1 MKIVDVQN
9 LSVQTIDGSNVVS
22 EISFSI
28 EPGARLGLIG
38 ESGSGKSMT
47 ALAIMG
53 LLPAELKASGS
64 LRLGNGKNEPVQILG
79 TPEKMLNRIRGTVA
93 SIVFQEP
100 LTALDP
106 LMKIGRQLS
115 EPLRRW
121 QGLTGD
127 ALKDAVISAL
137 AEVHINKPER
147 IAASYPYEI
156 SGGERQR
163 AAIAMALACEPAL
176 LIADEPT
183 TALDVTVQAEI
194 LTLLDAVVS
203 NRGMSL
209 LFISH
214 DLAVVS
220 RITDRVLVMKDGS
233 VVESGSLRDVLRDPQ
248 HPYTRD
254 LVTSAKELD
263 NALDIALDIEKGT
276 EIGGSDDFANS

>member
-1 MKIVDVQN
+1 MKILEVQN
-9 LSVQTIDGSNVVS
+9 LTVATGDGGKVVSNV
-22 EISFSI
+22 SFSL

-47 ALAIMG
+47 SLATMG
-53 LLPAELKASGS
+53 LLPAELKATGS
-64 LRLGNGKNEPVQILG
+64 LLLGNGKDAPTQIIG
-79 TPEKMLNRIRGTVA
+79 AAEKDLNRIRGTVA

-121 QGLTGD
+121 QGLSGK
-127 ALKDAVISAL
+127 ALDEAIIAAL
-137 AEVHINKPER
+137 AEVRINKPER
-147 IAASYPYEI
+147 IASSYPYEI

-194 LTLLDAVVS
+194 LTLLDAVVAK
-203 NRGMSL
+203 RGMSL

-220 RITDRVLVMKDGS
+220 RITDHVLVMKDGE
-233 VVESGSLRDVLRDPQ
+233 VVESGSLHDVLRSPQ
-248 HPYTRD
+248 HPYTHD
-254 LVTSAKELD
+254 LVTSARELD
-263 NALDIALDIEKGT
+263 DALDIAKKG
-276 EIGGSDDFANS
+276 GGN

>member
-1 MKIVDVQN
+1 MKILDVEN
-9 LSVQTIDGSNVVS
+9 LSVASSNGSTVVS
-22 EISFSI
+22 KISFSV
-28 EPGARLGLIG
+28 EPGERLGLIG
-38 ESGSGKSMT
+38 ESGSGKSIT

-53 LLPAELKASGS
+53 LLPTELKASGS
-64 LRLGNGKNEPVQILG
+64 LLLGNGKDAPIQILG
-79 TPEKMLNRIRGTVA
+79 APEKLLNSIRGTVA

-106 LMKIGRQLS
+106 LMKIGGQLS

-121 QGLTGD
+121 HGLSGD
-127 ALKDAVISAL
+127 ALHAAVIAAL
-137 AEVHINKPER
+137 AEVRINKPER
-147 IAASYPYEI
+147 IAKSYPYEI

-163 AAIAMALACEPAL
+163 AAIAMALACKPSL

-194 LTLLDAVVS
+194 LTLLDAIVS

-220 RITDRVLVMKDGS
+220 RITDHVLVLKDGT
-233 VVESGSLRDVLRDPQ
+233 VVESGPLRDVLRAPK

-254 LVTSAKELD
+254 LVASAKELD
-263 NALDIALDIEKGT
+263 NALDIAKKVREK
-276 EIGGSDDFANS
+276 

>member
-1 MKIVDVQN
+1 MKILEVNN
-9 LSVQTIDGSNVVS
+9 LSVRTSDERNMVSN
-22 EISFSI
+22 ISFSI

-47 ALAIMG
+47 ALAIIG
-53 LLPAELKASGS
+53 LLPTELKASGS
-64 LRLGNGKNEPVQILG
+64 LLLGNGKEAPQQILG
-79 TPEKMLNRIRGTVA
+79 APERVLNQIRGVVA
-93 SIVFQEP
+93 SIIFQEP

-106 LMKIGRQLS
+106 LMKISRQLS
-115 EPLRRW
+115 EPLHRRR
-121 QGLTGD
+121 GLKGV
-127 ALKDAVISAL
+127 ALRNAITAALDEVRIS
-137 AEVHINKPER
+137 NPKR
-147 IAASYPYEI
+147 IADSYPHEI

-194 LTLLDAVVS
+194 ITLLDTVVS

-220 RITDRVLVMKDGS
+220 QITDSVLVLKDGA
-233 VVESGSLRDVLRDPQ
+233 VVESGSLRNIVQTPQ

-254 LVTSAKELD
+254 LVASAKQLD
-263 NALDIALDIEKGT
+263 NALDLARK
-276 EIGGSDDFANS
+276 IGDSDDFNNS

>member
-1 MKIVDVQN
+1 MKILDVSN
-9 LSVQTIDGSNVVS
+9 LSVETGDGTKVVS
-22 EISFSI
+22 HVSFTL

-47 ALAIMG
+47 ALAVMG
-53 LLPAELKASGS
+53 LLPAELKATGS
-64 LRLGNGKNEPVQILG
+64 LLLGRGKEAPVQILG
-79 TPEKMLNRIRGTVA
+79 SPEKTLNEIRGTVA

-121 QGLTGD
+121 QGLKGK
-127 ALKDAVISAL
+127 ALQTAVIAAL
-137 AEVHINKPER
+137 AEVRINNPER
-147 IAASYPYEI
+147 IAKSYPYEI

-183 TALDVTVQAEI
+183 TALDVTVQAEV
-194 LTLLDAVVS
+194 LLLLDTVVS
-203 NRGMSL
+203 ERGMSL

-220 RITDRVLVMKDGS
+220 RITDHVLVLKDGE
-233 VVESGSLRDVLRDPQ
+233 VVESGSLHEILKSPH
-248 HPYTRD
+248 HPYTRE
-254 LVTSAKELD
+254 LVTSARELD
-263 NALDIALDIEKGT
+263 DALNLAIT
-276 EIGGSDDFANS
+276 MGGK

>member
-1 MKIVDVQN
+1 MKIVEVQN
-9 LSVQTIDGSNVVS
+9 LSVETAEGSMVVS
-22 EISFSI
+22 EVSFSI
-28 EPGARLGLIG
+28 EPGSRLGLIG

-64 LRLGNGKNEPVQILG
+64 LLLGNGKDGPVQVLG
-79 TPEKMLNRIRGTVA
+79 APEKMLNQIRGTVA

-121 QGLTGD
+121 QGLSGD
-127 ALKDAVISAL
+127 ALNDAVISAL
-137 AEVHINKPER
+137 AEVRINKPER
-147 IAASYPYEI
+147 IAVSYPYEI

-194 LTLLDAVVS
+194 LTLLDAVVA

-233 VVESGSLRDVLRDPQ
+233 VVESGSLRDILRDPQ

-263 NALDIALDIEKGT
+263 NALDIALDTENGIEN
-276 EIGGSDDFANS
+276 GGSDDFANS

>member
-1 MKIVDVQN
+1 MKILEVQN
-9 LSVQTIDGSNVVS
+9 LTVQTGDGSKVVS
-22 EISFSI
+22 DVSFSV
-28 EPGARLGLIG
+28 EPGERLGIIG

-47 ALAIMG
+47 ALAVIG

-64 LRLGNGKNEPVQILG
+64 LLLGNGKDALMQILG
-79 TPEKMLNRIRGTVA
+79 AAEKDLNKIRGTVA

-121 QGLTGD
+121 HGLKGYALQD
-127 ALKDAVISAL
+127 AIISAL
-137 AEVHINKPER
+137 AEVRINKPER

-163 AAIAMALACEPAL
+163 AAIAMALACKPSL

-194 LTLLDAVVS
+194 LTLLDTIVS

-220 RITDRVLVMKDGS
+220 RITDHVLVMKDGS
-233 VVESGSLRDVLRDPQ
+233 IVESGSLRDILRTPK

-263 NALDIALDIEKGT
+263 NALDIAKKS
-276 EIGGSDDFANS
+276 GGN

>member
-1 MKIVDVQN
+1 MKILDVHN
-9 LSVQTIDGSNVVS
+9 LTVATETVS
-22 EISFSI
+22 LLTDVSLSL

-64 LRLGNGKNEPVQILG
+64 LLLGNGKVAPTQILG
-79 TPEKMLNRIRGTVA
+79 APEKVLNGIRGTVA

-121 QGLTGD
+121 QNLKTD
-127 ALKDAVISAL
+127 ALHEAVIAAL
-137 AEVHINKPER
+137 TEVSIGNPER
-147 IAASYPYEI
+147 IARSYPYQI

-163 AAIAMALACEPAL
+163 AAIAMALACQPSL

-194 LTLLDAVVS
+194 LTLLDAIVAK
-203 NRGMSL
+203 REMSL

-220 RITDRVLVMKDGS
+220 RITDHVLVLKDGF
-233 VVESGSLRDVLRDPQ
+233 VVESGSLGEILRAPQ

-254 LVTSAKELD
+254 LVASAKELD
-263 NALDIALDIEKGT
+263 SALDLAT
-276 EIGGSDDFANS
+276 GGR

>member
-1 MKIVDVQN
+1 MKIVEVQN
-9 LSVQTIDGSNVVS
+9 LSVETADGSKVVS
-22 EISFSI
+22 EVSFSI
-28 EPGARLGLIG
+28 EPGSRLGLIG

-64 LRLGNGKNEPVQILG
+64 LLLGNGKDGSVQVLG
-79 TPEKMLNRIRGTVA
+79 APEKMLNQIRGTVA

-127 ALKDAVISAL
+127 ALNDAVISAL
-137 AEVHINKPER
+137 AEVRINKPER
-147 IAASYPYEI
+147 IAVSYPYEI

-194 LTLLDAVVS
+194 LTLLDAVVA

-233 VVESGSLRDVLRDPQ
+233 VVESGSLRDILRDPQ

-263 NALDIALDIEKGT
+263 NALDIALDTENGIEN
-276 EIGGSDDFANS
+276 GGSDDFANS

>member
-1 MKIVDVQN
+1 MKILEVKD
-9 LSVQTIDGSNVVS
+9 LTVQTGDGSNVVS
-22 EISFSI
+22 NVSLAV
-28 EPGARLGLIG
+28 EPGERLGLIG

-64 LRLGNGKNEPVQILG
+64 LLLINGKNAPMQIIDAA
-79 TPEKMLNRIRGTVA
+79 EKDLNEIRGTVA

-121 QGLTGD
+121 QGLKGEALDD
-127 ALKDAVISAL
+127 AIIAAL
-137 AEVHINKPER
+137 AEVRINKPER
-147 IAASYPYEI
+147 IASSYPYEI

-163 AAIAMALACEPAL
+163 AAIAMALACKPSL

-194 LTLLDAVVS
+194 LDLLDTVVAE
-203 NRGMSL
+203 RGMSL

-220 RITDRVLVMKDGS
+220 RITDHVLVMKDGS
-233 VVESGSLRDVLRDPQ
+233 AVESGSLRDILRSPQ

-254 LVTSAKELD
+254 LVSSAKELD
-263 NALDIALDIEKGT
+263 NALDIAKKSEG
-276 EIGGSDDFANS
+276 A